1 MIGGHLISC
10 FVRQLF
16 QFYGGGH
23 TWKVNMGHPDN
34 FRPLLKYFLFN
45 KKGACRST
53 THDADVALVRVSLHL
68 DALPSEQ
75 WVIHLV
81 RAL

>member
-1 MIGGHLISC
+1 MIVDYLISC
-10 FVRQLF
+10 FVCQLL

-23 TWKVNMGHPDN
+23 TWKVKMGHPDN
-34 FRPLLKYFLFN
+34 LRPLVKSFLFHEKN
-45 KKGACRST
+45 ACRST

-68 DALPSEQ
+68 DALPSKQ
-75 WVIHLV
+75 WVFHLV